1 MATNC
6 AWIFR
11 QAFQA
16 LRRGA
21 SHGLTWRAGSTW
33 IGVVGNKLSS
43 WGFQWQGPWTFRSSD
58 GRSIHLTRDN
68 ERQVLHQVR
77 EAWRAHHW
85 QCFLQKGR
93 RDSLLLAHVPWQPQ
107 RFKIAQKYFD
117 RSNGHGR
124 AALTGAAVS
133 LAVSEFAFEGHARQ
147 GCDLCG
153 RADVFPDWEHLTW
166 QCSRFQQSRPR
177 APDDILQRRL
187 GWPQQEADYDE
198 FVFRRLTEVRTVVC
212 LQAPTSRNCCRF

>member
-11 QAFQA
+11 PGSRRSRA
-16 LRRGA
+16 L
-21 SHGLTWRAGSTW
+21 SHGLTWRAGSKW

-68 ERQVLHQVR
+68 EHQVLRQVR
-77 EAWRAHHW
+77 EIWCAHHW

-93 RDSLLLAHVPWQPQ
+93 RDSLLLAHVPQPQ
-107 RFKIAQKYFD
+107 RFKIAQKYLD

-124 AALTGAAVS
+124 AVLTGAAVS
-133 LAVSEFAFEGHARQ
+133 LAVYQFAFEGH
-147 GCDLCG
+147 
-153 RADVFPDWEHLTW
+153 
-166 QCSRFQQSRPR
+166 
-177 APDDILQRRL
+177 
-187 GWPQQEADYDE
+187 
-198 FVFRRLTEVRTVVC
+198 
-212 LQAPTSRNCCRF
+212 